1 MTVTSIVSELYA
13 RELSTIQPSLIRSAG
28 SRQVIVKRFPTT
40 VPYVAGMSNVGLIEI
55 IFMFLIPL
63 AALWV
68 VIYTAVRAAIR
79 HSR

>member
-1 MTVTSIVSELYA
+1 MA
-13 RELSTIQPSLIRSAG
+13 
-28 SRQVIVKRFPTT
+28 
-40 VPYVAGMSNVGLIEI
+40 PYVAGMPNIGWIEI
-55 IFMFLIPL
+55 IILFLIPL

>member
-1 MTVTSIVSELYA
+1 MAVPAFLDPRTPGW
-13 RELSTIQPSLIRSAG
+13 RGAG
-28 SRQVIVKRFPTT
+28 SRQVIVKRSPTT
-40 VPYVAGMSNVGLIEI
+40 APYVAGMPNVGLVEI
-55 IFMFLIPL
+55 IIMFLIPL

>member
-1 MTVTSIVSELYA
+1 M
-13 RELSTIQPSLIRSAG
+13 
-28 SRQVIVKRFPTT
+28 IVKRFPTAA
-40 VPYVAGMSNVGLIEI
+40 PYVTGMPNIGLVEI
-55 IFMFLIPL
+55 IFAFLIPL